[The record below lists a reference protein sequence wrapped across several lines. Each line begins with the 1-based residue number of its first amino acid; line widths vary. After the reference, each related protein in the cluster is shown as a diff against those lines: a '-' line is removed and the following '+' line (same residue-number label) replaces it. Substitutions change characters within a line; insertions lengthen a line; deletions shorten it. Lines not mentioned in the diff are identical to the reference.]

1 MVTIFK
7 HHISMWSLVEIVAD
21 LALCFLAVVL
31 AVDRLPVS
39 FDGQP
44 HHQPSSV
51 GLAVAVAF
59 AVFMALL
66 YSFAGLY
73 RQRGATRI
81 GLPLLFGRA
90 FMAMAMGSCIA
101 YLALGIA
108 GDGRYAYPL
117 LLYAVPLMFLGF
129 VAVRGVGYLGRR
141 SAIGARRVLI
151 VGTGPEARNVAIE
164 LGTSSALPHV
174 LVGFYPVGA
183 ADENAQLFEQM
194 EAPMLADMR
203 VPIFSSALS
212 IEQLA
217 REHRVDEI
225 IVAVREQRDV
235 GLPMDQLLASR
246 IRGIPVLDLSAF
258 CERTRGEVPVDSLKA
273 SWLVYGHGFVQG
285 YLRTAIKR
293 DFDIAV
299 SMLLLLIAFP
309 IMVLTAI
316 AIKLDSRGPVFYFQ
330 ERVGFRG
337 RTFKCPKF
345 RSMATDAE
353 SDGVARW
360 ATKNDSRVTRV
371 GAVIRACR
379 IDELPQLVSV
389 LRGEMSLVGPRP
401 ERPGFV
407 RQLQAQIPFYDI
419 RHSVKPG
426 VTGWAQVR
434 YSYGASVEDA
444 RRKHQFDLYYVKNH
458 SLFLDLVVLVETVS
472 VVLFREGSR

>member
-1 MVTIFK
+1 
-7 HHISMWSLVEIVAD
+7 
-21 LALCFLAVVL
+21 
-31 AVDRLPVS
+31 
-39 FDGQP
+39 
-44 HHQPSSV
+44 
-51 GLAVAVAF
+51 
-59 AVFMALL
+59 
-66 YSFAGLY
+66 
-73 RQRGATRI
+73 
-81 GLPLLFGRA
+81 
-90 FMAMAMGSCIA
+90 
-101 YLALGIA
+101 
-108 GDGRYAYPL
+108 
-117 LLYAVPLMFLGF
+117 
-129 VAVRGVGYLGRR
+129 
-141 SAIGARRVLI
+141 
-151 VGTGPEARNVAIE
+151 
-164 LGTSSALPHV
+164 
-174 LVGFYPVGA
+174 
-183 ADENAQLFEQM
+183 M
-194 EAPMLADMR
+194 EAPMFADMR
-203 VPIFSSALS
+203 APIFSSALS
-212 IEQLA
+212 IEELA

-246 IRGIPVLDLSAF
+246 IRGIPVLDLAAF

-285 YLRTAIKR
+285 YLRTVIKR

-299 SMLLLLIAFP
+299 SMLLLLITFP

-345 RSMATDAE
+345 RSMTTDAE
-353 SDGVARW
+353 GDGVARW

-371 GAVIRACR
+371 GAVIRTCR